1 MRPGSQDPLG
11 SDEDYLSTGGPATHL
26 GHQVRIGSL
35 ADSLDPHSVPAL
47 TCGTPLPTIGFPTR
61 TQTIIDRSTLRRP
74 TSSPLLGAALAPDG
88 RMFGDE
94 Q

>member
-47 TCGTPLPTIGFPTR
+47 TSVTPLPTIGFPTPYTDDYR
-61 TQTIIDRSTLRRP
+61 QILTARADVVATAWRRP
-74 TSSPLLGAALAPDG
+74 RSRWDDV
-88 RMFGDE
+88 RR
-94 Q
+94 